1 MSQENVELVKR
12 GYAVLNDAYRTG
24 DLLAL
29 GQFTEQTFDPN
40 VVFKPSGLLPESA
53 EVVGHDGAMQFV
65 AAQMEA
71 FETMLLE
78 PRKFTDVGTRLVVPV
93 RLGGLAR
100 HTGIE
105 VAFEAVHVWTFHDEK
120 VLRLDM
126 YMSEAEA
133 LEAVGLSEQDARA
146 DS

>member
-1 MSQENVELVKR
+1 MSQANVEPFL
-12 GYAVLNDAYRTG
+12 
-24 DLLAL
+24 
-29 GQFTEQTFDPN
+29 
-40 VVFKPSGLLPESA
+40 
-53 EVVGHDGAMQFV
+53 

-71 FETMLLE
+71 FETMLIE

-105 VAFEAVHVWTFHDEK
+105 LDFEAVHVWTFHDEK
-120 VLRLDM
+120 VLRLDT

-133 LEAVGLSEQDARA
+133 LEAVAPPE
-146 DS
+146 